1 MVLMIA
7 VSLLLL
13 FLPIVISGTVFA
25 QTTGYTITQVDHQIQ
40 VLYTG
45 QVIIQDTIHVSG
57 QVTNGFTIGLPAQY
71 SNDVLKAVAYDSNNV
86 FQVSL
91 GVQLGS
97 RSGFYG
103 AEVNFNGQ
111 TPSVFTVAFVLSN
124 ILITQKDTG
133 DFTLN
138 YPAYPSLAQ
147 DVGSCNV
154 TLTFPST
161 PRIITITKSDGAA
174 DTENY
179 VTQNLPA
186 YTYSPGSATVQ
197 VVNGTIQLADI
208 TQLNR
213 QISIDPTGKV
223 SASDTYTIVNN
234 STDSMASFILDV
246 PTSASNV
253 VVKDETG
260 TALTVESSSAGN
272 NVLKENATLVTPIS
286 TGQSTIMTAS
296 YNLPSAAIQGSQY
309 TLSNFNLFPDLNY
322 YVDQASLTFNP
333 PAGATIITPK
343 LSSLDSSSTLT
354 RSGFQDTL
362 TIIRDGISSLDYML
376 PQGNTVQF
384 SYSYNPVWV
393 SFMPTLWLSLVA
405 AVGCVGAV
413 VYQKRKPGEKERAVT
428 RKATVSTPKPTY
440 VTSTGQVKSVEPRTV
455 TATGQRI
462 TGESI
467 REFADSYEDK
477 KRLKAEMRSLDMRAQ
492 KGKIPRRQYK
502 VQRRAVEFRLETLS
516 RNTSRMKETL
526 RSQGSAYSD
535 LIKQLDSAEEDLAE
549 AEDNIKN
556 LEDQQSRG
564 EISIEAYKR
573 TFEGYQKRRD
583 KAESTLNGI
592 LLRLREKAR

>member
-1 MVLMIA
+1 ML
-7 VSLLLL
+7 
-13 FLPIVISGTVFA
+13 GTVFA
-25 QTTGYTITQVDHQIQ
+25 QTTGYTITQVNHQIQ

-45 QVIIQDTIHVSG
+45 QVVIQDTIQVSG
-57 QVTNGFTIGLPAQY
+57 QVTNGFMIGLPAQY
-71 SNDVLKAVAYDSNNV
+71 SNDILSAVAYDSNSV
-86 FQVSL
+86 FQVNL

-103 AEVNFNGQ
+103 AKVNFNGQ

-124 ILITQKDTG
+124 SLITQKDTG

-138 YPAYPSLAQ
+138 FPAYPSLTQ

-161 PRIITITKSDGAA
+161 PRIITVTKSDGDV

-179 VTQNLPA
+179 AAQNLPA
-186 YTYSPGSATVQ
+186 YTYSPGSAAVQ
-197 VVNGTIQLADI
+197 VTNETIQLADV
-208 TQLNR
+208 THLNR
-213 QISIDPTGKV
+213 EITIGPTGQV
-223 SASDTYTIVNN
+223 SGSDTYTIINN
-234 STDSMASFILDV
+234 STYTMTSFILDV

-260 TALTVESSSAGN
+260 TVLSIGSSPAST
-272 NVLKENATLVTPIS
+272 NVLQKNATLVTPVS
-286 TGQSTIMTAS
+286 TGQSAIMTVS
-296 YNLPSAAIQGSQY
+296 YNLPSATIQGSQY
-309 TLSNFNLFPDLNY
+309 TLSSFNLFPDFKC
-322 YVDQASLTFNP
+322 YVEQASLTFNP
-333 PAGATIITPK
+333 PEGATIITPK
-343 LSSLDSSSTLT
+343 LSSLGSSSTLT
-354 RSGFQDTL
+354 RSAFQDTL
-362 TIIRDGISSLDYML
+362 TIIKDGISNIDYSL
-376 PQGNTVQF
+376 PQSNTIQL
-384 SYSYNPVWV
+384 SYTYNPIWV

-405 AVGCVGAV
+405 VIGCVGAV
-413 VYQKRKPGEKERAVT
+413 IYQKRKPGEKERAVT
-428 RKATVSTPKPTY
+428 RKATVSTPKPTAAA
-440 VTSTGQVKSVEPRTV
+440 SAEQVKSAETRTAA
-455 TATGQRI
+455 ATGQRI

-467 REFADSYEDK
+467 REFTDSYENK
-477 KRLKAEMRSLDMRAQ
+477 KRLNTEMRSLDIRAQ

-502 VQRRAVEFRLETLS
+502 VQRRAIEVRLETLS
-516 RNTSRMKETL
+516 RNTTRMKETL

-573 TFEGYQKRRD
+573 TIGDYQKRRD
-583 KAESTLNGI
+583 KAESALNGI

>member
-1 MVLMIA
+1 M
-7 VSLLLL
+7 
-13 FLPIVISGTVFA
+13 SGTVFA

-57 QVTNGFTIGLPAQY
+57 QVTNGFLIGLPATY
-71 SNDVLKAVAYDSNNV
+71 SDDVLKAVAYDSNSI

-97 RSGFYG
+97 RSGFYA

-124 ILITQKDTG
+124 SLITQIDTG
-133 DFTLN
+133 DFTVN
-138 YPAYPSLAQ
+138 YPAYPSLTQ
-147 DVGSCNV
+147 NVGSCDV

-161 PRIITITKSDGAA
+161 PRIIAITKSDGTV

-179 VTQNLPA
+179 ATQNLPA

-213 QISIDPTGKV
+213 QISIDPTGQV
-223 SASDTYTIVNN
+223 SASDTYTIANN
-234 STDSMASFILDV
+234 STDSMASFFLDV
-246 PTSASNV
+246 PASASNV

-260 TALTVESSSAGN
+260 TALTIGSSSGT
-272 NVLKENATLVTPIS
+272 NVLKENATLVTPVS
-286 TGQSTIMTAS
+286 TGQSTILTAS
-296 YNLPSAAIQGSQY
+296 YNLPSATIQGSQY

-322 YVDQASLTFNP
+322 YVDQVSVTFNP

-343 LSSLDSSSTLT
+343 LSSLDASSTLT

-362 TIIRDGISSLDYML
+362 TIIRNGISDLDYIL
-376 PQGNTVQF
+376 PQGSNVQF

-405 AVGCVGAV
+405 VIGCVGAV

-440 VTSTGQVKSVEPRTV
+440 VASEGQMKSAEPRTV
-455 TATGQRI
+455 AATGQHI
-462 TGESI
+462 TGENI
-467 REFADSYEDK
+467 REFTDSYEDK
-477 KRLKAEMRSLDMRAQ
+477 KRLNAEMKSLDVRAQ

-502 VQRRAVEFRLETLS
+502 VQRRAIEVRLETLS
-516 RNTSRMKETL
+516 RNTSRMKEIL
-526 RSQGSAYSD
+526 RSSGSAYSD
-535 LIKQLDSAEEDLAE
+535 LVKQLDSVEEDLAE
-549 AEDNIKN
+549 AEEDIKN

-573 TFEGYQKRRD
+573 TIEGYQKRRD